1 MTLDD
6 LLCEMAQKEASDLH
20 LKVGKP
26 PMIRLHG
33 DIIPMNDES
42 LGATDIREL
51 LDPVV
56 PSEGKAKFEKERE
69 LDFAHSI
76 SGVARFRFNILLQK
90 HNVGVVIR
98 RIPLKILSLE
108 ELNAPPVLAKL
119 ALKEKGLVLVT
130 GPTGSGKSTT
140 LAALIN
146 HINENR
152 KAHILT
158 IEDPIEFVHPD
169 KQSIINQREVGAD
182 TLSFDAALKH
192 VLRQDPDVI
201 LVGEM
206 RNLETIATTITAAE
220 TGHMVFATLHTTGA
234 IATIDRVI
242 DAFPPEHQNQ
252 IRNQLSMVLEGVVS
266 QNLLPKIGGGRVAV
280 QEIMVC
286 NSAIRNL
293 IREAKLHQIST
304 IIQTGGSQGMI
315 AFDTA
320 LKNLVQSKQITP
332 EDALAKALCPD
343 VLKNTLANLGFR
355 AEIPEH

>member
-1 MTLDD
+1 MTLDE
-6 LLCEMAQKEASDLH
+6 LLRTMAKKDASDLH
-20 LKVGKP
+20 LKSGKP

-33 DIIPMNDES
+33 DVVPLNDTPLS
-42 LGATDIREL
+42 NADIKNLLG
-51 LDPVV
+51 PVV
-56 PSEGKAKFEKERE
+56 PDAGKKVFDKERE

-76 SGVARFRFNILLQK
+76 PEVARFRFNVLLQRG
-90 HNVGVVIR
+90 NLGAVIR
-98 RIPLKILSLE
+98 RIPLKILTLKD
-108 ELNAPPVLAKL
+108 LNAAPILAKL
-119 ALKEKGLVLVT
+119 SLKEKGLVLVT

-146 HINENR
+146 HINEKR

-169 KQSIINQREVGAD
+169 KLSIVNQREVGSD
-182 TLSFDAALKH
+182 TLTFDAALKH
-192 VLRQDPDVI
+192 ILRQDPDVI

-234 IATIDRVI
+234 IATIDRII
-242 DAFPPEHQNQ
+242 DAFPPEHQSQ
-252 IRNQLSMVLEGVVS
+252 IRSQLSMVLEGVIS

-293 IREAKLHQIST
+293 IRESKLH
-304 IIQTGGSQGMI
+304 
-315 AFDTA
+315 
-320 LKNLVQSKQITP
+320 
-332 EDALAKALCPD
+332 
-343 VLKNTLANLGFR
+343 
-355 AEIPEH
+355 

>member
-6 LLCEMAQKEASDLH
+6 LLREMAHKGASDLH

-33 DIIPMNDES
+33 DIVPMSDIPLSGTDVKNL
-42 LGATDIREL
+42 LG
-51 LDPVV
+51 PVV
-56 PSEGKAKFEKERE
+56 PDAGKRQFDKERE
-69 LDFAHSI
+69 LDFAHMI
-76 SGVARFRFNILLQK
+76 PDLARFRFNIFLQK
-90 HNVGVVIR
+90 ANLGAVIR
-98 RIPLKILSLE
+98 RIPLKILTLD
-108 ELNAPPVLAKL
+108 ELHAMPILKKL

-140 LAALIN
+140 LAALVN

-152 KAHILT
+152 KAHIMT
-158 IEDPIEFVHPD
+158 IEDPIEFVHQD
-169 KQSIINQREVGAD
+169 KECIVNQREVGAD
-182 TLSFDAALKH
+182 TLTFDGALKH
-192 VLRQDPDVI
+192 ILRQDPDVI

-234 IATIDRVI
+234 VATIDRVI
-242 DAFPPEHQNQ
+242 DAFPPEHQAQ
-252 IRNQLSMVLEGVVS
+252 IRSQLSMVLEGVVS

-293 IREAKLHQIST
+293 IREAKLHQITS
-304 IIQTGGSQGMI
+304 IIQTSSSLGMVS
-315 AFDTA
+315 FDNA
-320 LKNLVQSKQITP
+320 LRDLVKSKAISP
-332 EDALAKALCPD
+332 ETALAKAIDSPL
-343 VLKNTLANLGFR
+343 LKKTLEGLGIHV
-355 AEIPEH
+355 EIPE